1 VNLEILAPA
10 GGPESL
16 RAAVLCGADA
26 VYLGGAGLLNAR
38 RSAQGFDEA
47 QLAEAVSFCHGRG
60 AKVYLTLNTLVRES
74 ERDLLL
80 YAAGQ
85 AAAIGVDAVIIQ
97 DVAVARTLR
106 DACPDLPLHG
116 STQMSVTSAE
126 GVRLLEEL
134 GLERVILGRELTL
147 EEIKAVRQQ
156 SRIELEIFVHGALC
170 MGLSGQCYLS
180 SLVGARSG
188 NRGLCAQP
196 CRLPFACGNST
207 HALSLRDLSLLGHL
221 ETIAEAGVCAI
232 KIEGRM
238 KRPEYVAAAVTAAV
252 AAREGRPYDA
262 QALAAIFSRS
272 GFTDGYFTG
281 RRDKR
286 MFGIRQKEDVTAATE
301 GLLKSY
307 RALYRQENPRVAV
320 DFALTAQVGRSA
332 RLFIEDEDGFT
343 AFADTVQPV
352 EQARSAPTH
361 ITRAE
366 AALSK
371 TGGTPFYARSI
382 RCDIGPDVMLPA
394 SVLNGLRRD
403 GLGALLTAREALNPW
418 PFSLPAAEQVWQ
430 SVPRTAAPAMPAMRM
445 RLGRAD
451 QLPIALNSAAEMI
464 ILPLHLIDQLE
475 QALPAEALPR
485 LAIELPVAAFGTDP
499 QTAEQLKAA
508 RDMGITQAV
517 VESLGALY
525 TAREAGFA
533 LHGGARLN
541 IFNTPALSEFERLG
555 LEDATLSFEL
565 MLREIGRLGGRL
577 PRGVL
582 AYGHLPLMLL
592 RNCPAKAHQG
602 GCRGIN
608 CGYPTLTDR
617 MGKHFFID
625 CDGRVSTLYNHLPLY
640 MGDRLAE
647 LKGVDFYTIYLTRES
662 PAETAE
668 VLAAMEAGL
677 PPPMEHTRGLYYRPE
692 NAGGR
697 K

>member
-1 VNLEILAPA
+1 
-10 GGPESL
+10 
-16 RAAVLCGADA
+16 
-26 VYLGGAGLLNAR
+26 
-38 RSAQGFDEA
+38 
-47 QLAEAVSFCHGRG
+47 
-60 AKVYLTLNTLVRES
+60 
-74 ERDLLL
+74 
-80 YAAGQ
+80 
-85 AAAIGVDAVIIQ
+85 
-97 DVAVARTLR
+97 
-106 DACPDLPLHG
+106 
-116 STQMSVTSAE
+116 M
-126 GVRLLEEL
+126 
-134 GLERVILGRELTL
+134 

-307 RALYRQENPRVAV
+307 RALYRQENPQVAV

-371 TGGTPFYARSI
+371 TGGTLYARRSAATSAPMSCYPP
-382 RCDIGPDVMLPA
+382 RCSTDCAGRP
-394 SVLNGLRRD
+394 
-403 GLGALLTAREALNPW
+403 GALLTAREALNPW
-418 PFSLPAAEQVWQ
+418 PLVCPPPSRSGRACL
-430 SVPRTAAPAMPAMRM
+430 VPPP
-445 RLGRAD
+445 RLCPPCECAGRAD

-485 LAIELPVAAFGTDP
+485 LAIELPVAALAPTPKPPSSLKPPGTW
-499 QTAEQLKAA
+499 A
-508 RDMGITQAV
+508 
-517 VESLGALY
+517 
-525 TAREAGFA
+525 
-533 LHGGARLN
+533 
-541 IFNTPALSEFERLG
+541 
-555 LEDATLSFEL
+555 
-565 MLREIGRLGGRL
+565 
-577 PRGVL
+577 
-582 AYGHLPLMLL
+582 
-592 RNCPAKAHQG
+592 
-602 GCRGIN
+602 
-608 CGYPTLTDR
+608 
-617 MGKHFFID
+617 
-625 CDGRVSTLYNHLPLY
+625 
-640 MGDRLAE
+640 
-647 LKGVDFYTIYLTRES
+647 S
-662 PAETAE
+662 PKRWWS
-668 VLAAMEAGL
+668 
-677 PPPMEHTRGLYYRPE
+677 P
-692 NAGGR
+692 
-697 K
+697 